1 MTTRI
6 NPPSYSS
13 GKSYERFKQELLAWR
28 EITELSKNK
37 QGIAVALSLPEDDEN
52 KIKDKVFDQISLDEL
67 KAEDGLYTLIAFLDK
82 HLGKDDLADSIE
94 KFEDFD
100 DFKRKEG
107 QTIHEFI
114 AMFDSKYR
122 KIEKK
127 DMSLPSE
134 ILAFKLM
141 KKANITK
148 EEKLLVLTGMNF
160 DNKRFLY
167 EEAKSS
173 LKKFKGDDV
182 HPRGNENVS
191 IKLEPA
197 YLAEHEDV
205 LLAAGYVKNNAP
217 YDRRRKE
224 GNYMYGYEKE
234 PSTSQRN
241 FNPKNTGRR
250 MNPLGK
256 DGRALTCKACGSFRH
271 MLPECPDS
279 WENMGK
285 INNDDEVLVLETKY
299 N

>member
-1 MTTRI
+1 MTMKI
-6 NPPSYSS
+6 NPPSFNSA
-13 GKSYERFKQELLAWR
+13 KSYERFKQELLAWR
-28 EITELSKNK
+28 EITEISKNK
-37 QGIAVALSLPEDDEN
+37 QGIAVALSLPDDDEN
-52 KIKDKVFDQISLDEL
+52 KIKDKVFDQIALDEL
-67 KAEDGLYTLIAFLDK
+67 KDENGLNILIAFLDK

-100 DFKRKEG
+100 DFKRKDG
-107 QTIHEFI
+107 QTIQEFI

-134 ILAFKLM
+134 ILAFKLL

-160 DNKRFLY
+160 DNKAYLY

-173 LKKFKGDDV
+173 LKKFKGDAIHARD
-182 HPRGNENVS
+182 NENVN

-197 YLAEHEDV
+197 YLVNNEDI
-205 LLAAGYVKNNAP
+205 LLAAGYVKNNAF
-217 YDRRRKE
+217 YDRRQREGQCRYESPRNINSKNSGRK
-224 GNYMYGYEKE
+224 
-234 PSTSQRN
+234 
-241 FNPKNTGRR
+241 

-279 WENMGK
+279 WENMQK
-285 INNDDEVLVLETKY
+285 LNIRDEDMVLETKY

>member
-1 MTTRI
+1 MTTKI
-6 NPPSYSS
+6 NPPSFNSA
-13 GKSYERFKQELLAWR
+13 KSYERFKQELLAWR

-37 QGIAVALSLPEDDEN
+37 QGIAVALSLPDDDEN
-52 KIKDKVFDQISLDEL
+52 KIKDKVFDQIALDEL
-67 KAEDGLYTLIAFLDK
+67 KDENGLNILIAFLDK

-100 DFKRKEG
+100 DFKRNDG
-107 QTIHEFI
+107 QTIQEFI

-122 KIEKK
+122 KLEKK

-134 ILAFKLM
+134 ILAFKLL

-160 DNKRFLY
+160 ENKAYLY

-173 LKKFKGDDV
+173 LKKFKGDAIHARD
-182 HPRGNENVS
+182 NENVN

-197 YLAEHEDV
+197 YLAENEDI
-205 LLAAGYVKNNAP
+205 LLAAGYVKNNAF
-217 YDRRRKE
+217 YDRRQREGQCRYESPRNINSKNSGRK
-224 GNYMYGYEKE
+224 
-234 PSTSQRN
+234 
-241 FNPKNTGRR
+241 

-279 WENMGK
+279 WENMQK
-285 INNDDEVLVLETKY
+285 LNIRDEDMVLETKY

>member
-1 MTTRI
+1 M
-6 NPPSYSS
+6 
-13 GKSYERFKQELLAWR
+13 
-28 EITELSKNK
+28 
-37 QGIAVALSLPEDDEN
+37 
-52 KIKDKVFDQISLDEL
+52 
-67 KAEDGLYTLIAFLDK
+67 
-82 HLGKDDLADSIE
+82 GKDDLADSIE
-94 KFEDFD
+94 KIEDFD

-107 QTIHEFI
+107 QTIHESI

-122 KIEKK
+122 KIEEK

-134 ILAFKLM
+134 ILAFKLL

-160 DNKRFLY
+160 DNKKYLY

-182 HPRGNENVS
+182 HPIGNENV
-191 IKLEPA
+191 ITKLEPA
-197 YLAEHEDV
+197 YLAEHEDI
-205 LLAAGYVKNNAP
+205 LLAAGYVKNNAA
-217 YDRRRKE
+217 YGRRRKE
-224 GNYMYGYEKE
+224 VNCGS

-241 FNPKNTGRR
+241 FNPQNPGRR
-250 MNPLGK
+250 KNPLGK

-285 INNDDEVLVLETKY
+285 INNDDEVLVLETKNNKFICAY
-299 N
+299 FYDN

>member
-1 MTTRI
+1 MKI
-6 NPPSYSS
+6 NPPSFNSA
-13 GKSYERFKQELLAWR
+13 KSYERFKQELLAWR
-28 EITELSKNK
+28 EITEISKNK
-37 QGIAVALSLPEDDEN
+37 QGIAVALSLPDDDEN
-52 KIKDKVFDQISLDEL
+52 KIKDKVFGQIALDEL
-67 KAEDGLYTLIAFLDK
+67 KDENGLNILIAFLDK

-100 DFKRKEG
+100 DFKRKDG
-107 QTIHEFI
+107 QTIQEFI

-134 ILAFKLM
+134 ILAFKLL

-160 DNKRFLY
+160 DNKAYLY

-173 LKKFKGDDV
+173 LKKFKGDAIHARD
-182 HPRGNENVS
+182 NENVN

-197 YLAEHEDV
+197 YLVNNEDI
-205 LLAAGYVKNNAP
+205 LLAAGYVKNNAF
-217 YDRRRKE
+217 YDRRQREGQCRYESPRNINSKNSGRK
-224 GNYMYGYEKE
+224 
-234 PSTSQRN
+234 
-241 FNPKNTGRR
+241 

-279 WENMGK
+279 WKNMQK
-285 INNDDEVLVLETKY
+285 LNIRDEDMVLETKY